1 MDYASSRRQLHDA
14 GQREPLLT
22 GESDGSGWDEE
33 GRTFGKTWKV
43 LCAVHFAVVLIV
55 GVALEAVRLTR
66 RGCPLGYE
74 AWFTTQLIDLRE
86 IPVQLYSI
94 ACITVAVALVVIDL
108 ATSRCFRSRKRL
120 ERDQDSAELTV
131 GVNIVTT
138 LSLRVAAIFF
148 VTLLGLG
155 TLAYVVLQCG
165 AVFVALDCWTLVC
178 PGRWTC
184 HEWTTI
190 ILRIYLVIKCVFVIT
205 QIVYFW
211 MLTISNKALFAKSR
225 LNRLMVHHVMAT
237 TIYLCVRWAVEA
249 QTYMQDDVNL
259 LQSYYPNSSDLYCKN
274 ATGAEL
280 FVLICPDTNFSN
292 WQVGYA
298 VYPYGTVQFFPLAI
312 VVGLLFVVLYL
323 DVWNTYRQNKNIST
337 GLTNRIFST
346 SGFQQLLKLFTDH
359 LRDKALLPSTFVQS
373 VLYSGYVVAA
383 AVTYVFPARFPFSF
397 ATGSNPMEELEIVQI
412 YCLVMALLM
421 ILLTVAGLV
430 ILREHVVVGR
440 ALGLFDVLL
449 LISVLGVLCDKIVN
463 VFVFGLGLHSQES
476 HRSVIGIVEQSLWM
490 FQAVLQVVLILFA
503 LRREGRYA
511 RPCCGTTR
519 LTQVLDTLT
528 VLNFGTLQ
536 KFYYI
541 VVFCNDFSVQA
552 SPSLTSLD
560 EITCTRISICKT
572 GTST

>member
-1 MDYASSRRQLHDA
+1 MDYACSRRQLHDA

-33 GRTFGKTWKV
+33 GLSFGKIWK
-43 LCAVHFAVVLIV
+43 AVHFAVVLIV
-55 GVALEAVRLTR
+55 GVAR
-66 RGCPLGYE
+66 RGCPLGYDNAE
-74 AWFTTQLIDLRE
+74 FETRLIDLRE
-86 IPVQLYSI
+86 LPVQLYSI
-94 ACITVAVALVVIDL
+94 ACITVAVTLVAIDL
-108 ATSRCFRSRKRL
+108 ATSRCFSSRKRL
-120 ERDQDSAELTV
+120 ERDQDSTELTV
-131 GVNIVTT
+131 GVNIVNT

-165 AVFVALDCWTLVC
+165 AVFGALDCWTLVC

-190 ILRIYLVIKCVFVIT
+190 ILRIYLVSKCVFVIT
-205 QIVYFW
+205 QVVYFW
-211 MLTISNKALFAKSR
+211 MLTISNAALFAKSR

-259 LQSYYPNSSDLYCKN
+259 LQSYSYPNSSDLYCKN

-280 FVLICPDTNFSN
+280 FVVVCPNDDF
-292 WQVGYA
+292 WPWLLGYA
-298 VYPYGTVQFFPLAI
+298 MYPYGTVQFFPLAI
-312 VVGLLFVVLYL
+312 VLSLLFVVLYL

-337 GLTNRIFST
+337 GLTNRIVST

-373 VLYSGYVVAA
+373 VLFSGYVVAA
-383 AVTYVFPARFPFSF
+383 VFTYIFPATFPFSF

-421 ILLTVAGLV
+421 ILLAVAGLV

-440 ALGLFDVLL
+440 ALGPFDVLL